1 MYVENLSEV
10 EVKSMQDVV
19 HLLLKGAG
27 NRRVAA
33 THMNAE
39 SSRSHS
45 VFACTIESRV
55 CKYIVLSLSLSLL
68 STILG
73 FQNIFACQV
82 PHVQLLI
89 LFCTVGE
96 QFPDK
101 YAIWTVEFS

>member
-19 HLLLKGAG
+19 YLLLKGAA

-55 CKYIVLSLSLSLL
+55 IITCIIASFPLLLLSLCLSP
-68 STILG
+68 TILLG
-73 FQNIFACQV
+73 FGKF
-82 PHVQLLI
+82 
-89 LFCTVGE
+89 F
-96 QFPDK
+96 
-101 YAIWTVEFS
+101 Y

>member
-19 HLLLKGAG
+19 YLLLKGAA

-45 VFACTIESRV
+45 VFACTTISLFVTNNFTRV
-55 CKYIVLSLSLSLL
+55 WEIFLL
-68 STILG
+68 RFVSVA
-73 FQNIFACQV
+73 ACA
-82 PHVQLLI
+82 
-89 LFCTVGE
+89 T
-96 QFPDK
+96 FP
-101 YAIWTVEFS
+101 IQ

>member
-1 MYVENLSEV
+1 VYVENLSEV

-68 STILG
+68 SRILG
-73 FQNIFACQV
+73 FQNIFAC
-82 PHVQLLI
+82 PSSSRSAFDSLLHSGRTI
-89 LFCTVGE
+89 
-96 QFPDK
+96 P
-101 YAIWTVEFS
+101 